1 MVDINITEPDGS
13 YDFKNISLGALNRIS
28 GETFHARIFSKNKPL
43 FIQTPK
49 SIMKQGFVKTGKKM
63 YCDLMFTNQDE
74 IFVNWIENLET
85 TCQRMIFEKK
95 TDWFTA
101 EEPMD
106 LSDIESAF
114 TSLLK
119 LYKSGKYY
127 LIRAN
132 VKNNVKLF
140 DESGSSISLDNV
152 SNNAYMITVL
162 EFQGIKFA
170 SKNFQIELEMK
181 QCMVVSP
188 DPFSE
193 SCLIKHSL
201 AKKTNVNNQ
210 IDASVIESLI
220 DKIAEEPEPIVLAKP
235 FAMNEGLSEPVDSYE
250 TFKLDETRDLQPS
263 EDANNF
269 IEDQDTK
276 TNTELNSITKSGIHL
291 SIKPKSEEDD
301 DMDGIRIHG
310 DVVDASSLG
319 IIEISK
325 GNETMNEN
333 NLKEIDPCADN
344 SLETIT
350 IKKPN
355 QVYYEIYKTALKK
368 AKEIKQKAILAYL
381 DAKNIKKT
389 YMLDDAEDSDSDF
402 DGLSVNDSDGE

>member
-1 MVDINITEPDGS
+1 
-13 YDFKNISLGALNRIS
+13 
-28 GETFHARIFSKNKPL
+28 
-43 FIQTPK
+43 
-49 SIMKQGFVKTGKKM
+49 MKQGFVKTGKKM

-85 TCQRMIFEKK
+85 ACQRIIFEKK

-127 LIRAN
+127 IIRAN

-140 DESGSSISLDNV
+140 DESGSPISLDNV
-152 SNNAYMITVL
+152 ANNAYMITVL

-170 SKNFQIELEMK
+170 SKNFQIELDMK

-201 AKKTNVNNQ
+201 AKPPIVNNS
-210 IDASVIESLI
+210 IDTSIIESLI
-220 DKIAEEPEPIVLAKP
+220 DKIAKEPEPVT
-235 FAMNEGLSEPVDSYE
+235 MLSEPESLYE
-250 TFKLDETRDLQPS
+250 TFESDSQPNEDE
-263 EDANNF
+263 
-269 IEDQDTK
+269 DTK

-291 SIKPKSEEDD
+291 SIKPKTEEDD
-301 DMDGIRIHG
+301 GIQIHG

-325 GNETMNEN
+325 GDEPINEN